1 MEKDFDELTIADDY
15 MFYRVMEDPEI
26 CKTLLN
32 RVLQGKV
39 GTITNIELQKT
50 IDDAGRAKGV
60 RFDVWAK
67 DYNGRIYDIEMQA
80 LDKKDLAKRIRY
92 YQAAIDVSLLGKSKP
107 YESLPDTFI
116 LFFCTFDYLER
127 ALPVY
132 TFKTVCS
139 EDSRIELYDGVTKII
154 INSKAAAQEK
164 NKKLKV
170 FLEYMNGKVSDDD
183 EFIQRLEQRIKEVKA
198 NEELR
203 REYMLVN
210 TIERDARNDG
220 WKAGIAQGLAEGKS
234 LGLAEGKSL
243 GLAEGKSLGLA
254 EGSHQKALET
264 ARLMRQR
271 AYPVA
276 EICLMTGLTKE
287 EVAQL

>member
-1 MEKDFDELTIADDY
+1 MEKEFDELTIADDY

-39 GTITNIELQKT
+39 ETITEIELQKT

-67 DYNGRIYDIEMQA
+67 DCNGHIYDIEMQA
-80 LDKKDLAKRIRY
+80 IDKKDLAKRIRY
-92 YQAAIDVSLLGKSKP
+92 YQAAIDVSLLGKNKP

-116 LFFCTFDYLER
+116 LFFCTFDYLEK

-132 TFKTVCS
+132 TFKTMCC
-139 EDSRIELYDGVTKII
+139 ENNRIELYDGVTKII
-154 INSKAAAQEK
+154 INSKAAEQEK
-164 NKKLKV
+164 NEKLKV

-183 EFIQRLEQRIKEVKA
+183 FIQRLEQRIKEVKA

-220 WKAGIAQGLAEGKS
+220 WKAGIAQGLAEGE
-234 LGLAEGKSL
+234 AR
-243 GLAEGKSLGLA
+243 
-254 EGSHQKALET
+254 GSRHKAFET
-264 ARLMRQR
+264 ARNLCSMGLSIEKIAQ
-271 AYPVA
+271 A
-276 EICLMTGLTKE
+276 TGLAVQ
-287 EVAQL
+287 EVEKIGNL